1 MIRLT
6 IAREALR
13 FIPSDMIGMATS
25 ELSNIDRGICSLLFN
40 MNDGLGSRHRPD
52 PQ

>member
-13 FIPSDMIGMATS
+13 LIPSDMIGMATS
-25 ELSNIDRGICSLLFN
+25 ELSNIDRGICSLLCK

>member
-40 MNDGLGSRHRPD
+40 MNDRLGSRHRPD